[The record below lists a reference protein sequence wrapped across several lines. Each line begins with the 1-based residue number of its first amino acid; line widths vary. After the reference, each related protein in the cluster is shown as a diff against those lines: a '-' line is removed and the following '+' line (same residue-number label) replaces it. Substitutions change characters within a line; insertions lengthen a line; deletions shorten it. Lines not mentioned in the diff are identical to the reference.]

1 MTYRLAWVQPN
12 FQQGP
17 KELNAHYL
25 PYSAGV
31 IWSYAIAD
39 PWIHD
44 NFEVTDWIWRRDAV
58 EPLAQRLAQNDIVT
72 FSCYV
77 WNHRFNYEIARR
89 VKELNP
95 RALLVFGGPEPAI
108 TDPELF
114 VKEPFMDIVICFEG
128 EITFRNLILAYPS
141 GNYDHIPGLLIN
153 KNGTVL
159 NTGDAKRIES
169 LTDIPSPYLSGV
181 FDKLIADTPGVMW
194 QGTLETSRGCP
205 FACTFCDWGSLT
217 YNKVKKFELERV
229 FDELEWMAKRNFDFI
244 SFTDAN
250 FGMFAERD
258 SLIADKII
266 ECQEKYG
273 SPRTFSV
280 AWAKNQKKEVVDI
293 VKKLLD
299 ARGFNQGLTL
309 SVQSLDLDVLE
320 NIRRKNMEMSKLN
333 EVFELCEQRNIP
345 TYTELILGLPGETL
359 DTWKKNFWS
368 LYEMGN
374 HTGLTVF
381 QAQLL
386 ENAEMNLLQKK
397 LFKITSQ
404 PVTDYFSGSYSNEH
418 VEESIDIITGT
429 KDMPFDQMLDA
440 SIFSWFQ
447 NTFHINGIS
456 TLLSRLV
463 RRYSDI
469 PYSKFYADLFEHMQ
483 THAWLKNEQ
492 DQVRQYYH
500 NWMTTGRIKHPSI
513 GIEIHGWNLIHRTVL
528 NIHMEQ
534 QYNSVFD
541 MLEQFMSRYNLPA
554 DLLADAMKFQ
564 RRYFVA
570 YDAMHTYPED
580 LTLNYNIWEYLSFD
594 HELVKAPA
602 TYTLEFPE
610 DKTMSFERF
619 LELFY
624 FARRRNFG
632 KTTVERVG
640 DKLSA
645 VNAARR
651 GSAAARGKTTSELA
665 TVTIA

>member
-1 MTYRLAWVQPN
+1 MTYKLAWVQPN

-159 NTGDAKRIES
+159 NTGDANRIES

-181 FDKLIADTPGVMW
+181 FDKLIADNPGVMW

-280 AWAKNQKKEVVDI
+280 
-293 VKKLLD
+293 
-299 ARGFNQGLTL
+299 
-309 SVQSLDLDVLE
+309 
-320 NIRRKNMEMSKLN
+320 M
-333 EVFELCEQRNIP
+333 
-345 TYTELILGLPGETL
+345 
-359 DTWKKNFWS
+359 
-368 LYEMGN
+368 
-374 HTGLTVF
+374 
-381 QAQLL
+381 
-386 ENAEMNLLQKK
+386 
-397 LFKITSQ
+397 
-404 PVTDYFSGSYSNEH
+404 
-418 VEESIDIITGT
+418 
-429 KDMPFDQMLDA
+429 
-440 SIFSWFQ
+440 
-447 NTFHINGIS
+447 
-456 TLLSRLV
+456 
-463 RRYSDI
+463 
-469 PYSKFYADLFEHMQ
+469 
-483 THAWLKNEQ
+483 
-492 DQVRQYYH
+492 
-500 NWMTTGRIKHPSI
+500 
-513 GIEIHGWNLIHRTVL
+513 
-528 NIHMEQ
+528 
-534 QYNSVFD
+534 
-541 MLEQFMSRYNLPA
+541 
-554 DLLADAMKFQ
+554 
-564 RRYFVA
+564 
-570 YDAMHTYPED
+570 
-580 LTLNYNIWEYLSFD
+580 
-594 HELVKAPA
+594 
-602 TYTLEFPE
+602 
-610 DKTMSFERF
+610 
-619 LELFY
+619 
-624 FARRRNFG
+624 
-632 KTTVERVG
+632 
-640 DKLSA
+640 
-645 VNAARR
+645 
-651 GSAAARGKTTSELA
+651 
-665 TVTIA
+665 